1 MGSMFLRLAGPLVC
15 VLAFALLPC
24 ASSAFAEQNRTTT
37 VNAAAAL
44 YSDGSTSAMLDS
56 VVLEVPNSL
65 RVGASRRHTTGKST
79 PESPLTGNE
88 TAFTAG
94 FDYEAWNSTDQMSPL
109 NLSPRAGWLGA
120 AAPGPKGESQTYS
133 RWLGVA
139 ASIWTGEQTSRWTLD
154 VQRTFTN
161 STAIDATDVDG
172 KRILTPER
180 IGGTRT
186 AFSWMHLATPLF
198 LWRGEVAL
206 TLRQDRPAAQSAKLD
221 GRYFVTQMDAAVH
234 SGISSFRNQ
243 GEVKPVTLTGTVTAN
258 SAFVEWHQ
266 KIGER
271 IILAPGYRWY
281 REKEVPRAA
290 NGEIRT
296 LGSDHIYASVR
307 YRAWQEYW
315 LEDADETFVS
325 AGFYQTSQPRKI
337 WHVATG
343 LKRAL

>member
-1 MGSMFLRLAGPLVC
+1 MDSIRSNPFKLIITATVLLA
-15 VLAFALLPC
+15 PC
-24 ASSAFAEQNRTTT
+24 GARGESSRGTKLD
-37 VNAAAAL
+37 AAAAL
-44 YSDGSTSAMLDS
+44 YSDGSTSAMLES
-56 VVLEVPNSL
+56 VTLEAANSF
-65 RVGASRRHTTGKST
+65 RVGASRRHTAGKST
-79 PESPLTGNE
+79 PASPLTGNE

-94 FDYEAWNSTDQMSPL
+94 FNHDAWNSADQMSPL
-109 NLSPRAGWLGA
+109 TLSPRAGWLGS
-120 AAPGPKGESQTYS
+120 AAPGAKGESRTYS
-133 RWLGVA
+133 RWIGVA

-161 STAIDATDVDG
+161 STVVDATDVDG
-172 KRILTPER
+172 KRILTPDR

-186 AFSWMHLATPLF
+186 ALGWMHLATPFF

-206 TLRQDRPAAQSAKLD
+206 TLKQDRPVAQSARVD
-221 GRYFVTQMDAAVH
+221 GRYFVSSMDAAVH
-234 SGISSFRNQ
+234 GGISSFRNV
-243 GEVKPVTLTGTVTAN
+243 GEVKPVTLTGSVTAN
-258 SAFVEWHQ
+258 SAFIEWHQ
-266 KIGER
+266 RTGER

-307 YRAWQEYW
+307 YRAWREYW
-315 LEDADETFVS
+315 LEDADEMFVS

-343 LKRAL
+343 FQRTL